1 MEELGFRVTYLPVD
15 SQGSVDPDELK
26 KAITESTFLITI
38 IFANNEIG
46 TIQPLQE
53 IGRIAGEKGIAFHT
67 DAVQAVGK
75 IDTKVDEL
83 GCDLLSLS
91 AHKFY
96 GPKGVGALYVRKD
109 SNLSPILH
117 GGPHE
122 RRFRAGTE
130 NVPGIVGLGKACDI
144 ASNGMTVEGKRLEEL
159 RNHLKNGLEK
169 VGMGLTIN
177 TPLDNSL
184 HGTLNFCIHDSH
196 NAKQGASETQD
207 IQNPVVSGEA
217 LLQALDLEGICVSTG
232 SACESGSTEPSHVLL
247 AMGMSKEE
255 AKGAVR
261 MSLGR
266 WTTQEEIERVI
277 EILPEVSRRIIDQ
290 HF

>member
-15 SQGSVDPDELK
+15 SQGNVDPDDLK
-26 KAITESTFLITI
+26 KAITEDTFLITI
-38 IFANNEIG
+38 IHANNEVG

-53 IGRIAGEKGIAFHT
+53 IGKIAGEKGIAFHT
-67 DAVQAVGK
+67 DAVQAAGK
-75 IDTKVDEL
+75 IDTNVEEL
-83 GCDLLSLS
+83 ECDLLSLS
-91 AHKFY
+91 AHKLY

-109 SNLSPILH
+109 SILSPILH

-122 RRFRAGTE
+122 KRFRAGTE
-130 NVPGIVGLGKACDI
+130 NVPGIVGMGKACEV

-159 RNHLKNGLEK
+159 RDRLKVGFEK
-169 VGMGLTIN
+169 VNVELTIN

-184 HGTLNFCIHDSH
+184 PGTLNFCIHDSR
-196 NAKQGASETQD
+196 NAKVGTPDSRES
-207 IQNPVVSGEA
+207 QNSVVNGEA
-217 LLQALDLEGICVSTG
+217 LLQALDLEGICISTG

-247 AMGMSKEE
+247 AMGISEEE

-266 WTTQEEIERVI
+266 WTTQEEIDRVI
-277 EILPEVSRRIIDQ
+277 EVTPEVTKRIIDQ
-290 HF
+290 QF